1 MYRIQKIGED
11 WNIRNTQ
18 SGALRSLNPEEV
30 QKLLKEFPGL
40 RNSYQFNYFR
50 NEIRS
55 IEDLP

>member
-1 MYRIQKIGED
+1 MYRIQKIGNE

-18 SGALRSLNPEEV
+18 SGAFRSLNPEEV
-30 QKLLKEFPGL
+30 QKLLEEFPGL
-40 RNSYQFNYFR
+40 KNSYQFNYFR

>member
-11 WNIRNTQ
+11 WNIRNNQT
-18 SGALRSLNPEEV
+18 GLLRSLHPEEI

-40 RNSYQFNYFR
+40 QNSYQFNYFR